1 MPIVYRSCS
10 AVFRSRVIDLLQYD
24 LACDS
29 DIVPHAQAVDLAREF
44 LDSVPGARFYSN
56 GT

>member
-1 MPIVYRSCS
+1 VPIVYRSCS